1 MPPFPLSFS
10 NYHFRFDEI
19 FNRVIFTLQKS
30 NSIIRDFPLVIIDPF
45 SPRKMRRGYN
55 LRSKLQTKKK
65 KEKNSFQKDAN
76 QHGRQN
82 LLIPLKE
89 KIPFQ
94 SSHLSC
100 KTAKLETRARQ
111 SCIQYIDNC
120 VKGSRHDVIASRC
133 IRDLQLPNLHL
144 ETRLFRFLSLSS
156 PPPRLLFPL
165 PFLANDRERGVD
177 TFAEAKSTPVGLFPS
192 SGERRRRPPPFPP
205 SLTYKQ
211 FSSGETANA
220 HSKETR

>member
-1 MPPFPLSFS
+1 M
-10 NYHFRFDEI
+10 
-19 FNRVIFTLQKS
+19 
-30 NSIIRDFPLVIIDPF
+30 
-45 SPRKMRRGYN
+45 
-55 LRSKLQTKKK
+55 
-65 KEKNSFQKDAN
+65 
-76 QHGRQN
+76 
-82 LLIPLKE
+82 LIPLKE

-156 PPPRLLFPL
+156 PPPRLASFFLS

-220 HSKETR
+220 AFKGNALSVRERVHADLPYLLLPMHV